1 MFWVVVFRDTEIC
14 VQLLVYFSMCE
25 VGVLLFHAAELGETF
40 RLQSVI
46 SVTSA
51 VTVVRRIGVL
61 GVLCARPKEG

>member
-1 MFWVVVFRDTEIC
+1 MFWNVFFRDTEIC
-14 VQLLVYFSMCE
+14 VQLLVYFSMYE

-51 VTVVRRIGVL
+51 VTVRRIGVL